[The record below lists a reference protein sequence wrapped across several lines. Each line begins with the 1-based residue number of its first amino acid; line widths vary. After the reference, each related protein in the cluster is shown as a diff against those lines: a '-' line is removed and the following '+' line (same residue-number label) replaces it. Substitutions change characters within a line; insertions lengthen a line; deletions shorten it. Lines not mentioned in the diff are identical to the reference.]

1 MCVCHGTSNHEQPH
15 VTNASSFLSPPL
27 LRRQGY
33 FITFDDVYLQLGE
46 QVSKTVVLNDLSP
59 EESE

>member
-1 MCVCHGTSNHEQPH
+1 MSNNEQPQ

-33 FITFDDVYLQLGE
+33 FIPFIDMHRRSKE
-46 QVSKTVVLNDLSP
+46 QVSGIIVLSDP
-59 EESE
+59 GPREGE